1 MSSTFLLVRALNIVA
16 IRVDRGFVMDSDN
29 WPSYLLWISSS
40 ERLMVCVC
48 STLWVSITK
57 CWYLR
62 RQSKAWVS
70 FIIFHGFQDE
80 LG

>member
-16 IRVDRGFVMDSDN
+16 IRVDRGFAIESDN
-29 WPSYLLWISSS
+29 SPSYLLWISSS

-48 STLWVSITK
+48 STLWVSMTK

-62 RQSKAWVS
+62 RHGCHSSS
-70 FIIFHGFQDE
+70 FMGFKMS
-80 LG
+80 